1 MQSFQKLFCTIVRA
15 RIVRDAAVAEMLFSQ
30 LHHNPQNTDT
40 EISAKQK
47 KAEERKQKYGR
58 VEVESADGTKDNV
71 VIRLLPL
78 EHLSKDIV
86 NAFTIASQLLVDYS
100 CFPMYCTDQQKVLKS
115 TLKKGN
121 CFIIF
126 SIVSKLNGL
135 LCFLLNVM
143 FFRQGDDILIELNI
157 TTDKLLLSGALSK

>member
-15 RIVRDAAVAEMLFSQ
+15 RIVPDAAVAEMLFSQ

-40 EISAKQK
+40 GISAKHK

-126 SIVSKLNGL
+126 
-135 LCFLLNVM
+135 
-143 FFRQGDDILIELNI
+143 R
-157 TTDKLLLSGALSK
+157 